1 MGDVQPTRRSFLSR
15 MMAGTLVVGGAGVI
29 GAVSAYLFPPNEA
42 SSGLTPQAVKAGR
55 AEDNLPG
62 RGKLASV
69 EGEPVWVLNSTNGF
83 VALSAL
89 CTHKGCVVKWDD
101 KRRVFNCPC
110 HEGLFDER
118 GNVIAGLPRRPL
130 SRFRV
135 GVIHGELHVSRGD
148 IGKG

>member
-1 MGDVQPTRRSFLSR
+1 MGEEQPTRRSFLSK
-15 MMAGTLVVGGAGVI
+15 MMAGTLIVGSAGAASAVAAYLLPPTEASSSLTPQRVKVGGAADI
-29 GAVSAYLFPPNEA
+29 
-42 SSGLTPQAVKAGR
+42 T
-55 AEDNLPG
+55 PG

-69 EGEPVWVLNSTNGF
+69 DGEPVWVLNATTGF

-89 CTHKGCVVKWDD
+89 CTHKGCIVKWDE

-135 GVIHGELHVSRGD
+135 GLVHDELHVSRGE
-148 IGKG
+148 IEKG

>member
-1 MGDVQPTRRSFLSR
+1 
-15 MMAGTLVVGGAGVI
+15 MMAGTFVVGGAGVI
-29 GAVSAYLFPPNEA
+29 SAVVAYLFPPSEA
-42 SSGLTPQAVKAGR
+42 NSGLTRQAVKAGQ
-55 AEDNLPG
+55 AEDIPPG

-69 EGEPVWVLNSTNGF
+69 DGEPVWVLNSPSGF

-89 CTHKGCVVKWDD
+89 CTHKGCVVKWDE

-130 SRFRV
+130 VPFRV
-135 GVIHGELHVSRGD
+135 GVVHGELHVSRGEA
-148 IGKG
+148 GKV